1 MSETIRYWV
10 GIDAHSGSHVAAV
23 APAGSSEV
31 VELGRFAGDG
41 DGLLRRLRRY
51 PAGSVSACYE
61 AGPLGYWL
69 QRRLTAAGIACAVI
83 APSLIPRSAGERA
96 RKTDRRDAV
105 KLARLWRS
113 GDLTAV
119 VSPDPAHEAV
129 RELSRGRGAAVSDV
143 VRARQRLAA
152 FLLRHDK
159 RYAGKAWTGKHRT
172 WLAGLSFEHA
182 ASRRWLELSLTTLD
196 EACARRDAMTAAL
209 EEAIAGWSLGWQ
221 VEALR
226 ALRGIGPVVAAT
238 LSAELGDLR
247 RFSRPGEL
255 MSYVGLIS
263 GERSSDQRRIT
274 LGITR
279 TGNRR
284 ARTALVEAAWSYAR
298 ATKAIPPRP
307 EVPAALALIAAKA
320 QVRLSRRFRHLTRHG
335 KRSTLAITA
344 IARELA
350 GFAWHIAHSARPG

>member
-1 MSETIRYWV
+1 MSEHIRYWV
-10 GIDAHSGSHVAAV
+10 GIDAHSGGHVVAV
-23 APAGSSEV
+23 ASAGSSEV

-41 DGLLRRLRRY
+41 DALVRRLRRY

-83 APSLIPRSAGERA
+83 APSLIPRIAGEQA

-129 RELSRGRGAAVSDV
+129 RELSRGRAAAVSDV

-159 RYAGKAWTGKHRT
+159 RHEGKAWTAKHRK
-172 WLAGLSFEHA
+172 WLAGLSFEHE
-182 ASRRWLELSLTTLD
+182 ASRRWLDLSLTTLD
-196 EACARRDAMTAAL
+196 EACARRDEMTAAL
-209 EEAIAGWSLGWQ
+209 EAAIADWSLGWQ
-221 VEALR
+221 AEALR

-247 RFSRPGEL
+247 RFSRPAEL
-255 MSYVGLIS
+255 MSYVGLIP
-263 GERSSDQRRIT
+263 GERASDQRRVA

-298 ATKAIPPRP
+298 PAKAMPPRP
-307 EVPAALALIAAKA
+307 EVPAALAQIAAKA
-320 QVRLSRRFRHLTRHG
+320 QARLQRRYRHLTRHG
-335 KRSTLAITA
+335 KRSTVAITA

-350 GFAWHIAHSARPG
+350 GFAWHVAHSARPT